1 MELKKGAVV
10 YSLAGHDKGTFQV
23 VMDFDSKYAMVCDGK
38 YRLLERLKK
47 KNLMHIKLTNKV
59 LDESN
64 LRSNRSVRI
73 ALRQFNQALDKTFE
87 ST

>member
-47 KNLMHIKLTNKV
+47 KNLMHMQIITIQDGYYHIAGLNKKG
-59 LDESN
+59 LGR
-64 LRSNRSVRI
+64 L
-73 ALRQFNQALDKTFE
+73 
-87 ST
+87 